1 MRKERLKRG
10 VELGILMDA
19 MLSCYRNKDKNHL
32 IPNIKNKIA
41 RRLEDAG
48 LSFEE
53 VYGFIK
59 TIERWAQ
66 RIIEIDKEV

>member
-19 MLSCYRNKDKNHL
+19 LLACYRNKDKHYL

-41 RRLEDAG
+41 QRLEDAG
-48 LSFEE
+48 LSFDE
-53 VYGFIK
+53 VDSFIK
-59 TIERWAQ
+59 TVERWAQ
-66 RIIEIDKEV
+66 KIIEIDKEV